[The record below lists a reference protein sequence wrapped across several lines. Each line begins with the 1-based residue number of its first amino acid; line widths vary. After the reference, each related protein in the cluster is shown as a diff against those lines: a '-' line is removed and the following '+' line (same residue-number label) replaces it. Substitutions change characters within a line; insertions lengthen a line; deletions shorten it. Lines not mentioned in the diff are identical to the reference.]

1 MAKATGI
8 VTIELDGETLES
20 ETGATI
26 SIGGVTREALIT
38 ETGNVYAMTTQ
49 VPATI
54 ECSVM
59 HLTGTDLTTL
69 ANIEDG
75 VLNFKC
81 DTGQVYT
88 ITNAFLTEP
97 PSLSGGKV
105 PLKWAGKAAVKQ

>member
-20 ETGATI
+20 ETGATLNV
-26 SIGGVTREALIT
+26 GGVNREALIT
-38 ETGNVYAMTTQ
+38 ETGNIFAMETR

-54 ECSVM
+54 ECSVL

-69 ANIEDG
+69 ANIVDG

-105 PLKWAGKAAVKQ
+105 PLKWTGRAAVKQ